1 MRSADAERPRIR
13 SALFAPAQRADFL
26 ERAAER
32 NADAVVLDLE
42 DAVAADGKPSA
53 RSNAAGWLAERSPS
67 TRPFGMARVNSID
80 SGLLGADLDAIVG
93 PTLEAVLVP
102 KIRSADDVIEVADR
116 LSWLEGRNDVPHGRI
131 AIWPIV
137 ETASAVTAIDEIARS
152 SSRVAFLGG
161 GTSEQGDLAREI
173 GFEWTVDGWETLYIR
188 SRVLIA
194 ARAAG
199 LHNPMT
205 GLVSTLAEPGEV
217 ERFARQARQLGYCGM
232 MVIHPAH
239 VAIVNAVFTPSA
251 GDVARAVAMM
261 QALDDAAASGDG
273 AVAFEGRMV
282 DVAMARTARLLM
294 DDAARVDALEHGA
307 EQ

>member
-1 MRSADAERPRIR
+1 MRSADPARPRIR
-13 SALFAPAQRADFL
+13 SALFIPAQRADFL

-32 NADAVVLDLE
+32 SSDAVVLDLE

-53 RSNAAGWLAERSPS
+53 RSNAAAWLAERSTS
-67 TRPFGMARVNSID
+67 RPFGMARVNSID
-80 SGLLGADLDAIVG
+80 SGLLGADLEVIVG
-93 PTLEAVLVP
+93 PALEAVLVP
-102 KIRSADDVIEVADR
+102 KIRSAEDVREVADR
-116 LSWLEGRNDVPHGRI
+116 LSWLEGRNGVAHGRI

-152 SSRVAFLGG
+152 SSRVAYLGG

-173 GFEWTVDGWETLYIR
+173 GFEWTVDGLETLHIR

-205 GLVSTLAEPGEV
+205 GLVSTLAELQEV
-217 ERFARQARQLGYCGM
+217 EQFARQARQLGYSGM

-239 VAIVNAVFTPSA
+239 VAVVNAVFTPSER
-251 GDVARAVAMM
+251 DVARAAAMM
-261 QALDDAAASGDG
+261 HALDDAAAHGDG

-294 DDAARVDALEHGA
+294 ADAARVDELEHGA
-307 EQ
+307 GQ